1 MSRFLLVEERDYSCC
16 STRTT
21 SLLPPR
27 QRLDTGARNAEY
39 AAHTPLPMTRCF
51 LDDTRFTNGAVSPR
65 LTSSG
70 ETRDLTAASMKSRLG
85 DRRFHITAHKKP
97 PIFD

>member
-51 LDDTRFTNGAVSPR
+51 LDDTRFTNGRRQPPAHIKRRNTGPHGCQHEIPARRSPVSYYR
-65 LTSSG
+65 TQ
-70 ETRDLTAASMKSRLG
+70 EAT
-85 DRRFHITAHKKP
+85 HI
-97 PIFD
+97 